1 MLEQFKFHAR
11 IILYILPTL
20 CNFTTRCR
28 VITQTLHFVN
38 GKTVKV
44 LQPRWGACAADV
56 CVWQNI
62 MLFFRYLVEQMK
74 KRDGFTLLREVCG
87 SLNIFQTQYL
97 FTFFFQINFCFTCV
111 NFPPW
116 KAGVC
121 ECVFLVYTTESER
134 EGRKYRLPEKTGS
147 GKLGFWR
154 IQRQEPS
161 TWLCVFISKVAP
173 TIKERMMKQGTMMLG
188 YQPLGN
194 RVNFFRVVVLSPLVC
209 QKDMDWFL
217 DEIERLG
224 KDLWLKS
231 WITDHCQCSQWRHLT
246 YWLYRLIITC
256 KRSFL
261 K

>member
-1 MLEQFKFHAR
+1 MCVFDRTSCCSLDIWWNRWRKE
-11 IILYILPTL
+11 T
-20 CNFTTRCR
+20 
-28 VITQTLHFVN
+28 VSHF
-38 GKTVKV
+38 
-44 LQPRWGACAADV
+44 
-56 CVWQNI
+56 CVRYVVHSTFSRHNI
-62 MLFFRYLVEQMK
+62 Y
-74 KRDGFTLLREVCG
+74 
-87 SLNIFQTQYL
+87 SL
-97 FTFFFQINFCFTCV
+97 FFFQINFCFTCV

-173 TIKERMMKQGTMMLG
+173 AIKERMMKQGTMMLG